1 MAHDGVPEAVASLKD
16 AIALHVKHMNGTAP
30 TTGAA
35 GERSQ
40 TAMMTMM
47 KAALAALTS
56 DDSMMMSNP
65 AEWSRQKMKAKK
77 MGGM

>member
-1 MAHDGVPEAVASLKD
+1 MAHDGVREAVASLKD

-40 TAMMTMM
+40 MAMMTMM
-47 KAALAALTS
+47 KTA
-56 DDSMMMSNP
+56 
-65 AEWSRQKMKAKK
+65 
-77 MGGM
+77 